1 MRKLL
6 TCFFAIMVVA
16 PSAFAADGAVSR
28 VQASGTD
35 GRVTNETGR
44 TGANSSRATSR
55 PGVTTVA
62 EPASTNTIVRSTVS
76 RVFTGES
83 ETPAP
88 NIVSRTGSNVV
99 PRASTL
105 NRNDVNAARSNLEET
120 VKTVGRNQRVS
131 SASINSDPAVRR
143 AGLVLRPSTAEV
155 GGRAT
160 IDEFGTQTGSNIDEA
175 VRNRGFR
182 AAAVTAESIAQATEK
197 LEQTAALNKSC
208 QDQYNECMDQFCAVI
223 DANQGRCSC
232 SSNLSKYT
240 KVEDAVKDANTQL
253 NEVAQRI
260 RYVGLSADEI
270 RAIMTE
276 TEAEAALNGTQD
288 TSETRNML
296 AEIEDLIR
304 DPVSATATYSADA
317 TLTGLD
323 MELDF
328 SADGDMFSLDFL
340 DTGNTSSFSNLRG
353 AELYKAAR
361 SRCNTVL
368 QQCKS
373 AGATTTQITGNYDL
387 AIDKDCI
394 AYEQGLTK
402 MNETLVSNVRSAN
415 RMLQKARLAVLQ
427 NKNQYDAKGCIGA
440 LETCMKDD
448 MVCGDNYY
456 KCVDPTKKYIDENG
470 QVVLGQNI
478 SKITDFME
486 TYNNA
491 SVAGT
496 GDNNQSF
503 LETAYAAK
511 IDDDCTDGSC
521 IAKYLLQKIGTK
533 QNVTDEGLCRAVLDK
548 CQAYTYN
555 GETYKPYNDVVV
567 NYIQRAM
574 VNIRAAQ
581 RNIIAEY
588 ASSCMLDIAN
598 CYNQQVTQINSWST
612 SANVSNIAQVMR
624 GACKNVALTC
634 AYAIDDTCDVD
645 STDVNSTEIPCSK
658 DDDCGPGA
666 KCVNNKCATSDTNK
680 CINFVSEMFYQSLL
694 CPDHSTYIVGGKD
707 DNNNS
712 SIDEW
717 ANNQCACD
725 DGYMAYSGSCIAC
738 SSDNNETLNTSGKC
752 VCENGSQRNKDTGAC
767 EHQEDENSQKPENSE
782 GE

>member
-253 NEVAQRI
+253 HEVAQRI
-260 RYVGLSADEI
+260 RYV
-270 RAIMTE
+270 
-276 TEAEAALNGTQD
+276 
-288 TSETRNML
+288 
-296 AEIEDLIR
+296 
-304 DPVSATATYSADA
+304 
-317 TLTGLD
+317 
-323 MELDF
+323 
-328 SADGDMFSLDFL
+328 
-340 DTGNTSSFSNLRG
+340 
-353 AELYKAAR
+353 
-361 SRCNTVL
+361 
-368 QQCKS
+368 
-373 AGATTTQITGNYDL
+373 
-387 AIDKDCI
+387 
-394 AYEQGLTK
+394 
-402 MNETLVSNVRSAN
+402 
-415 RMLQKARLAVLQ
+415 
-427 NKNQYDAKGCIGA
+427 
-440 LETCMKDD
+440 
-448 MVCGDNYY
+448 
-456 KCVDPTKKYIDENG
+456 
-470 QVVLGQNI
+470 
-478 SKITDFME
+478 
-486 TYNNA
+486 
-491 SVAGT
+491 
-496 GDNNQSF
+496 
-503 LETAYAAK
+503 
-511 IDDDCTDGSC
+511 
-521 IAKYLLQKIGTK
+521 
-533 QNVTDEGLCRAVLDK
+533 
-548 CQAYTYN
+548 
-555 GETYKPYNDVVV
+555 
-567 NYIQRAM
+567 
-574 VNIRAAQ
+574 
-581 RNIIAEY
+581 
-588 ASSCMLDIAN
+588 
-598 CYNQQVTQINSWST
+598 
-612 SANVSNIAQVMR
+612 
-624 GACKNVALTC
+624 
-634 AYAIDDTCDVD
+634 
-645 STDVNSTEIPCSK
+645 
-658 DDDCGPGA
+658 
-666 KCVNNKCATSDTNK
+666 
-680 CINFVSEMFYQSLL
+680 
-694 CPDHSTYIVGGKD
+694 
-707 DNNNS
+707 
-712 SIDEW
+712 
-717 ANNQCACD
+717 
-725 DGYMAYSGSCIAC
+725 
-738 SSDNNETLNTSGKC
+738 
-752 VCENGSQRNKDTGAC
+752 
-767 EHQEDENSQKPENSE
+767 
-782 GE
+782 